1 MDIEIRLEVQLTAFR
16 NNNILLCEW
25 IGENKAIMA
34 RTSQPQRQR
43 GSRTTGNNK
52 KAPLIIILCL
62 LFLVGVGVLLWKI
75 TETEGSSYSRQI
87 LDEYVENEFRKTEA
101 EMQLEAG
108 ASIYLDFSNGM
119 NYAYGSDNA
128 KEILKN
134 IVNKFNGKTLS
145 LDFFSLAD
153 GQIAPLNGS
162 TTDIYNRVMSSN
174 SYSRPGAPIEKTL
187 ALIVEKNQPA
197 LLVTDYEEYNKGQVH
212 QAAYAKDY
220 FIKWIKSGRNII
232 FYKWDYAE
240 GKKKKHLYL
249 TVFDGQSN
257 VLRSMVEQSIS
268 LADKGFVDRFVLGGK
283 DFAFPMMSK
292 YLSSTQGGNYHNS
305 DGKDYISVVKEDGCE
320 ESYKCYAMPVASA
333 TGKSDY
339 SPVENLYGPVCE
351 YYPFQANWADI
362 IKNANSMKED
372 VVDPYEHLLGNMYV
386 NFKEQDGFDVSKI
399 EARAFRVMSETDTIM
414 MQNEP
419 IEILD
424 VFTAKLDDE
433 EKINGNPCWREISL
447 DFNSLFDGNFK
458 SNVNQTDLFR
468 VNVVIS
474 SAEPKFTRINSFFA
488 WENNSSLSQSVI
500 HTLQSS
506 EVNPVGRVLISYYL
520 KQVVD

>member
-1 MDIEIRLEVQLTAFR
+1 M
-16 NNNILLCEW
+16 
-25 IGENKAIMA
+25 
-34 RTSQPQRQR
+34 
-43 GSRTTGNNK
+43 
-52 KAPLIIILCL
+52 
-62 LFLVGVGVLLWKI
+62 
-75 TETEGSSYSRQI
+75 
-87 LDEYVENEFRKTEA
+87 
-101 EMQLEAG
+101 
-108 ASIYLDFSNGM
+108 
-119 NYAYGSDNA
+119 
-128 KEILKN
+128 
-134 IVNKFNGKTLS
+134 
-145 LDFFSLAD
+145 
-153 GQIAPLNGS
+153 
-162 TTDIYNRVMSSN
+162 
-174 SYSRPGAPIEKTL
+174 
-187 ALIVEKNQPA
+187 
-197 LLVTDYEEYNKGQVH
+197 
-212 QAAYAKDY
+212 
-220 FIKWIKSGRNII
+220 
-232 FYKWDYAE
+232 
-240 GKKKKHLYL
+240 
-249 TVFDGQSN
+249 
-257 VLRSMVEQSIS
+257 
-268 LADKGFVDRFVLGGK
+268 DRFVLGGK